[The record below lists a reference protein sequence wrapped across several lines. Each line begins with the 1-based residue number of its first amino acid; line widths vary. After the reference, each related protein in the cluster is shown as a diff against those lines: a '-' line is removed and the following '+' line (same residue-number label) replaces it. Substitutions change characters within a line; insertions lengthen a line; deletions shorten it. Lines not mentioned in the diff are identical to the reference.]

1 MAYAVGKIF
10 KIDDEEIKRGIS
22 HFHLS
27 SHRLEKKISKSG
39 FTIIDDTYNANYD
52 SMVSSL
58 NLLGQIK
65 DKRRIAILGDMLELG
80 EYGERLHYDL
90 GDAVIH
96 NKINKL
102 ITVGELSSEI
112 DKRVIELGMKKGDVY
127 HFSSEEECSSLL
139 KDLVREDD
147 IILVKG
153 SHGIHLV
160 NVVDDLVNL

>member
-1 MAYAVGKIF
+1 MQG
-10 KIDDEEIKRGIS
+10 
-22 HFHLS
+22 
-27 SHRLEKKISKSG
+27 
-39 FTIIDDTYNANYD
+39 T
-52 SMVSSL
+52 SMWFL
-58 NLLGQIK
+58 
-65 DKRRIAILGDMLELG
+65 LELG

-96 NKINKL
+96 NKIDKL

-112 DKRVIELGMKKGDVY
+112 DKRVIELGMKKEDVY
-127 HFSSEEECSSLL
+127 HFSSEEECYSLL

-160 NVVDDLVNL
+160 NVVDYLVNL